1 MGIRSV
7 SDTFLPYFEK
17 YLTDAPADIQV
28 TTSMDDIAYE
38 RDRTAR
44 EDYLEGRPPRRFPD
58 QYLETLAIYRK
69 IAVEMLQRDTL
80 LFHGSAISV
89 DGEGFLFTAKSGTGK
104 STHTRLWR
112 EMFGDRAVM
121 VNDDKPLLKI
131 EDDRVMVCGTPW
143 NGKHSLGSN
152 IMVPLKGL
160 CILTRAEEN
169 HIRRIT
175 GRQAMPMLLQ
185 QSFRPPDPVA
195 VSKLLVL
202 LEKMVQRVGIFE
214 LGCNMDPE
222 AAAVAYQ
229 GMK

>member
-7 SDTFLPYFEK
+7 CDTFLPFFK
-17 YLTDAPADIQV
+17 DYLTDAPADIQV
-28 TTSMDDIAYE
+28 ITSMDDIVYE
-38 RDRTAR
+38 RNRAAR
-44 EDYLEGRPPRRFPD
+44 EDRLEGIPLRRFPD

-69 IAVEMLQRDTL
+69 IAVEMLRHDTL

-143 NGKHSLGSN
+143 DGKHCLGTN

-169 HIRRIT
+169 HIQRISASE
-175 GRQAMPMLLQ
+175 AMPMLLQ
-185 QSFRPPDPVA
+185 QSFRPDDPVA
-195 VSKLLVL
+195 VAKLLGL
-202 LEKMVQRVGIFE
+202 LEKMAQRVGLYR
-214 LGCNMDPE
+214 LGCYMDPE
-222 AAAVAYQ
+222 AAAVAYL
-229 GMK
+229 GMN

>member
-7 SDTFLPYFEK
+7 CDTFLPFFK
-17 YLTDAPADIQV
+17 DYLTDAPADIQV
-28 TTSMDDIAYE
+28 ITSMDDIVYE
-38 RDRTAR
+38 RNRAAR
-44 EDYLEGRPPRRFPD
+44 EDRLEGIPLRRFPD

-69 IAVEMLQRDTL
+69 IAVEMLRHDTL

-143 NGKHSLGSN
+143 NGKHCLGTN

-169 HIRRIT
+169 HIQRISASE
-175 GRQAMPMLLQ
+175 AMPMLLQ
-185 QSFRPPDPVA
+185 QSFRPADPVA
-195 VSKLLVL
+195 VAKLLGL
-202 LEKMVQRVGIFE
+202 LEKMAQRVGLYR

>member
-7 SDTFLPYFEK
+7 CDTFLPFFK
-17 YLTDAPADIQV
+17 DYLTDAPADIQV
-28 TTSMDDIAYE
+28 ITSMDDIVYE
-38 RDRTAR
+38 RNRAAR
-44 EDYLEGRPPRRFPD
+44 EDRLEGIPLRRFPD

-69 IAVEMLQRDTL
+69 IAVEMLRHDTL

-143 NGKHSLGSN
+143 DGKHCLGTN

-169 HIRRIT
+169 HIQRISASE
-175 GRQAMPMLLQ
+175 AMPMLLQ
-185 QSFRPPDPVA
+185 QSFRPDDPVA
-195 VSKLLVL
+195 VAKLLGL
-202 LEKMVQRVGIFE
+202 LEKMAQRVGLYR